1 MPPTR
6 LVVYES
12 DLHQVGLALLSIGTG
27 LYAAGLSSVR
37 AVKLSTKLD
46 VTA

>member
-1 MPPTR
+1 MPPTW

-46 VTA
+46 VRA